1 VTRSAFVWPA
11 AIVLSSAAVLGLF
24 LSGFGGLLQL
34 TMALWFLFVC
44 PGMALVR
51 LLHLDQP
58 LAEWVAAVA
67 LSIAL
72 GGIIASVLVYTQSWS
87 PAVAL
92 EALVAVTVGGAAVDA
107 LSHALSG
114 SRRPSRQQV
123 TLRVMAAEEMSA

>member
-92 EALVAVTVGGAAVDA
+92 EALVAVTVGAPR
-107 LSHALSG
+107 SM
-114 SRRPSRQQV
+114 R
-123 TLRVMAAEEMSA
+123 